1 MSIQIIY
8 NEAKNERFTFPSVN
22 REKIRKNM
30 AEHFIIKFHPNFFSS
45 WYVYYTS
52 PTNKKLHLTWLEKK
66 IGFYSPNFPRSRSKK
81 EKLAYQQNDRRFIL
95 FPESR
100 GSFVMWVKCVDF
112 SRQELI
118 SQNVNKNSPTI
129 KSVKF
134 CAAVFLFFIGTSK
147 KPF

>member
-1 MSIQIIY
+1 MRQRTS
-8 NEAKNERFTFPSVN
+8 NSPFPQLK
-22 REKIRKNM
+22 EKKKRKNK

-81 EKLAYQQNDRRFIL
+81 EKLAYQQNDGRFIL

-100 GSFVMWVKCVDF
+100 GSFVVWVKCVDF

-134 CAAVFLFFIGTSK
+134 WAAVFLFFIGTSK
-147 KPF
+147 KPC